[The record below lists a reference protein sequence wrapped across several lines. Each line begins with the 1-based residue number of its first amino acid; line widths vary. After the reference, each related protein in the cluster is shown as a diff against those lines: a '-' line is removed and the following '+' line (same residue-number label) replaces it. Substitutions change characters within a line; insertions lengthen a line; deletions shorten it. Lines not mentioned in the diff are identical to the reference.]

1 MFQILKNLFHIFE
14 CLAAD
19 LYYGFPARKL
29 IVVGITGTD
38 GKTTTAH
45 LIYHILKTSGKKVSM
60 ISSIYADIGGQIHD
74 TGFHVTTPRPW
85 KVRQFLRKARDSGA
99 EYFILETTSHA
110 LAQNRVWGIPF
121 HTSVITNITHEHLY
135 HHGSF
140 ENYLKIKTKLL
151 LQSRN
156 ALVNLDSVSAPEV
169 IKILVDKKKPF
180 KTFSLK
186 ETKADFTWNA
196 QIKSHIHGE
205 YNRENILA
213 AYGICLSLNLDKKAV
228 LKGIASFELPRGR
241 LDVVRNKEFKVV
253 IDFAHTPNAIE
264 RLLQTIKTDLVGKN
278 GLIIHVFGS
287 ASQRD
292 DSKRP
297 KMGEASAQYAD
308 IIILTEEDYR
318 KEDPA
323 KICEQIAQG
332 IKKQGLVK
340 DQDYFVVTDRAQA
353 IEKAIFMA
361 QRGDVVVVT
370 GKSHEKSLARDG
382 KEYPW
387 DEYKTV
393 RKALIRKK

>member
-1 MFQILKNLFHIFE
+1 
-14 CLAAD
+14 
-19 LYYGFPARKL
+19 
-29 IVVGITGTD
+29 
-38 GKTTTAH
+38 
-45 LIYHILKTSGKKVSM
+45 M

-85 KVRQFLRKARDSGA
+85 KVRQFLRKAHDLGA

-110 LAQNRVWGIPF
+110 LAQNRVWGIRF
-121 HTSVITNITHEHLY
+121 DTAVITNITHEHLY

-140 ENYLKIKTKLL
+140 DNYLKIKTKLL
-151 LQSRN
+151 FQSRT
-156 ALVNLDSVSAPEV
+156 ALVNLDSTASQQV
-169 IKILVDKKKPF
+169 INTLTLRKKSF

-186 ETKADFTWNA
+186 DSKADFTWNA

-213 AYGICLSLNLDKKAV
+213 AYSVAQILELDKKAIS
-228 LKGIASFELPRGR
+228 KAIASFELPQGR
-241 LDVVRNKEFKVV
+241 LDIVRNKEFKVV
-253 IDFAHTPNAIE
+253 IDFAHTPNSIE
-264 RLLQTIKTDLVGKN
+264 RLLHTIKAELVGKN

-340 DQDYFVVTDRAQA
+340 DQDYFIVTDRALA

-370 GKSHEKSLARDG
+370 GKSHEKSLARGG

>member
-1 MFQILKNLFHIFE
+1 MYQSLKNLFHIFE

-29 IVVGITGTD
+29 IIVGITGTD

-85 KVRQFLRKARDSGA
+85 KVRQFLRKAHDLGA

-110 LAQNRVWGIPF
+110 LAQNRVWGIRF
-121 HTSVITNITHEHLY
+121 DTAVITNITHEHLY

-140 ENYLKIKTKLL
+140 DNYLKIKTKLL
-151 LQSRN
+151 FQSRT
-156 ALVNLDSVSAPEV
+156 ALVNLDSTASQQV
-169 IKILVDKKKPF
+169 INTLTLRKKSF

-186 ETKADFTWNA
+186 DSKADFTWNA

-213 AYGICLSLNLDKKAV
+213 AYSVAQILELDKKAIS
-228 LKGIASFELPRGR
+228 KAIASFELPQGR
-241 LDVVRNKEFKVV
+241 LDIVRNKEFKVV
-253 IDFAHTPNAIE
+253 IDFAHTPNSIE
-264 RLLQTIKTDLVGKN
+264 RLLHTIKAELVGKN

-340 DQDYFVVTDRAQA
+340 DQDYFIVTDRALA

-370 GKSHEKSLARDG
+370 GKSHEKSLARGG

>member
-1 MFQILKNLFHIFE
+1 M
-14 CLAAD
+14 
-19 LYYGFPARKL
+19 
-29 IVVGITGTD
+29 
-38 GKTTTAH
+38 
-45 LIYHILKTSGKKVSM
+45 
-60 ISSIYADIGGQIHD
+60 
-74 TGFHVTTPRPW
+74 
-85 KVRQFLRKARDSGA
+85 
-99 EYFILETTSHA
+99 
-110 LAQNRVWGIPF
+110 
-121 HTSVITNITHEHLY
+121 
-135 HHGSF
+135 
-140 ENYLKIKTKLL
+140 
-151 LQSRN
+151 
-156 ALVNLDSVSAPEV
+156 
-169 IKILVDKKKPF
+169 
-180 KTFSLK
+180 
-186 ETKADFTWNA
+186 
-196 QIKSHIHGE
+196 
-205 YNRENILA
+205 
-213 AYGICLSLNLDKKAV
+213 
-228 LKGIASFELPRGR
+228 
-241 LDVVRNKEFKVV
+241 VRNKEFKVV

-340 DQDYFVVTDRAQA
+340 DQDYFIVTDRALA

>member
-60 ISSIYADIGGQIHD
+60 ISSIYADIGGKTQE
-74 TGFHVTTPRPW
+74 TGFHITTPRPW
-85 KVRQFLRKARDSGA
+85 KVRMFLKQAKDAGSQ
-99 EYFILETTSHA
+99 YFILETTSHA
-110 LAQNRVWGIPF
+110 LAQNRVWGIVF
-121 HTSVITNITHEHLY
+121 RASVLTNVTHEHLY

-140 ENYLKIKTKLL
+140 DNYLKIKTKLL
-151 LQSRN
+151 FQSRT
-156 ALVNLDSVSAPEV
+156 ALVNLDSTASQQV
-169 IKILVDKKKPF
+169 IDILTARKKSF

-186 ETKADFTWNA
+186 DSKADFTGNA

-213 AYGICLSLNLDKKAV
+213 AYGVCLSLNLDKKAV

-264 RLLQTIKTDLVGKN
+264 KLLQTIKTDLVGKN

-297 KMGEASAQYAD
+297 KMGEASAKYAD

-318 KEDPA
+318 KEDPV

-370 GKSHEKSLARDG
+370 GKSHERSLARDG

>member
-1 MFQILKNLFHIFE
+1 MVDE
-14 CLAAD
+14 MGGS
-19 LYYGFPARKL
+19 GFF
-29 IVVGITGTD
+29 IVGVTGTD
-38 GKTTTAH
+38 GKTTNAH

-85 KVRQFLRKARDSGA
+85 KVRQFLRKAHDLGA

-110 LAQNRVWGIPF
+110 LAQNRVWGIRF
-121 HTSVITNITHEHLY
+121 DAAVITNITHEHLY

-140 ENYLKIKTKLL
+140 DNYLKIKTKLL
-151 LQSRN
+151 FQSRT
-156 ALVNLDSVSAPEV
+156 ALVNLDSTASQHV
-169 IKILVDKKKPF
+169 INTLTLRKKSF

-186 ETKADFTWNA
+186 DSKADFTWNA

-213 AYGICLSLNLDKKAV
+213 AYSVAQILELDKKAIS
-228 LKGIASFELPRGR
+228 KAIASFELPQGR
-241 LDVVRNKEFKVV
+241 LDIVRNKEFKVV
-253 IDFAHTPNAIE
+253 IDFAHTPNSIE
-264 RLLQTIKTDLVGKN
+264 RLLHTIKAELVGKN

-340 DQDYFVVTDRAQA
+340 DQDYFIVTDRALA

-370 GKSHEKSLARDG
+370 GKSHEKSLARGG